1 NQQISKYFSPS
12 TSPEKRLND
21 IRNVLND
28 TFKLKDFRKNQLE
41 AIVQTLDGKDVF
53 VVMPTSGG
61 KSLCYQLPALIKTG
75 KTKGVT
81 IVISPLQS
89 LIIDQVYNLERHNIS
104 ALCLYSEQEDKEKQN
119 VYTELDK
126 TIPSCRLLYLTPEM
140 LNKNTKISSAIRCL
154 YERNQLARFVIDE
167 AHCVSEWGHDF
178 RPDYKKLHNLKEI
191 YQDIPV
197 VALTA
202 TATSEV
208 RSDIINILG
217 IQGCKVLVQEIN
229 RENLYYKVCGK
240 ENDSSKS
247 LQNLVKLV
255 RSYNG
260 KSGIIY
266 CTTKKCC
273 ENVAQYIQR
282 SGIPA
287 NYYHSDVEKKNKII
301 IQNEWQS
308 GRLQI
313 VVGTTA
319 FGMGSE
325 YKKLRKIIE
334 KEDESQKDKKLSNLL
349 LMKEYCENTTDCRR
363 KQLLGHFGGKFD
375 PSKCKEMCDNCTV
388 GKYRIHMENKDNSS
402 SNTIEIIHESKNA
415 ASGFKRNSTNNLQ
428 DYTNEKEVN
437 VNEKEGEQKL
447 DDSDDKGEEVKKND
461 NDGERENKSE
471 GMVDDVEVPTSSSH
485 ETSIPDHS
493 TSSSK
498 TLKKRK
504 EIVGDDDN
512 EDKSRSP
519 VKKSKIV

>member
-1 NQQISKYFSPS
+1 
-12 TSPEKRLND
+12 
-21 IRNVLND
+21 
-28 TFKLKDFRKNQLE
+28 
-41 AIVQTLDGKDVF
+41 
-53 VVMPTSGG
+53 MPTSGG

-319 FGMGSE
+319 FGMGINKPDVHFIIHYSLPRSLEEYYQETGRAGRDGSYSACVLLFVGSE

-504 EIVGDDDN
+504 EIVGDDDS